1 MRAVLNKF
9 GPESTLKA
17 LTTSAT
23 DRSKL
28 TTSQLQSARC
38 VPVPTYHLT
47 ILSLA
52 LVKIQA
58 LYREMKRVDH
68 TKMVHRFSHI
78 WLTMR
83 LHAKRFHSVEGHQLT
98 HVAALVVGKLRK
110 LFLQAML
117 MRATTKH
124 PNLKCY
130 ATTNG
135 QKWIC
140 KVSINLIFLHP
151 SYLLCLRK

>member
-28 TTSQLQSARC
+28 TTSKLPSARC

-52 LVKIQA
+52 PVKIQA
-58 LYREMKRVDH
+58 LYREMKRADH
-68 TKMVHRFSHI
+68 TKMVHRSSHI

-83 LHAKRFHSVEGHQLT
+83 LHAKRFHSVEDRQLT
-98 HVAALVVGKLRK
+98 QVAALVVGKLRK
-110 LFLQAML
+110 LSLQAMP
-117 MRATTKH
+117 MRTTTKH

-130 ATTNG
+130 ATTNE

-140 KVSINLIFLHP
+140 KVSNNLIYLHP